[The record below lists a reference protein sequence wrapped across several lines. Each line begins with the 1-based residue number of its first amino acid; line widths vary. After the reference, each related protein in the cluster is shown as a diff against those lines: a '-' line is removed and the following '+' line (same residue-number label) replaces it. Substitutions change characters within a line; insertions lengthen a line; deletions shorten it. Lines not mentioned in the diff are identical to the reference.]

1 VHDLPDEC
9 DGGEQHADDYDV
21 FQDCEKLAEG
31 TDKKGIRQEPQRDPC
46 FKQPMPL
53 KICVF
58 ISEIPTTC
66 QRAQGEQICRC
77 ILKLYWSGRPAF
89 SFRGRFGAVV
99 AHGMISASSRTSC
112 LT

>member
-1 VHDLPDEC
+1 MRTSAIIHPLHLEL
-9 DGGEQHADDYDV
+9 ETADYK
-21 FQDCEKLAEG
+21 KLAEG

-46 FKQPMPL
+46 PKQPMPL

-58 ISEIPTTC
+58 ISVVPNTC
-66 QRAQGEQICRC
+66 QCAQGEQICRC

-99 AHGMISASSRTSC
+99 AHGMLSAGSRTSC